1 MQGPP
6 SRFVAGSVVAD
17 EVDVAHVVVGQ
28 AADHGVDVHL
38 FLDPLP
44 GGLVGTVLEN
54 SFLQGDV
61 LELDPSG
68 HLLVEH
74 GTGGR
79 EGHLLELGLGFLA
92 LLEERHVEAVYLDGE
107 LPVLIQTLGHVA
119 AAHDLPPYPVLK
131 ISLKSA
137 PVAVSTKLS
146 SMNSAVLVG
155 LTKTRAT
162 SSLRSITAGVLV
174 SSSHWTAKS

>member
-1 MQGPP
+1 MRRWLVSSSSSAPVISRSSISMPLGSSKVCMIYLLGSGPILEANAELLDGVVRVRALEFVILQDLDP
-6 SRFVAGSVVAD
+6 RAVQSPSSRFVAGSVVAD
-17 EVDVAHVVVGQ
+17 EVDIAHVVVGQ

-92 LLEERHVEAVYLDGE
+92 LLEERHVEAVYLD
-107 LPVLIQTLGHVA
+107 
-119 AAHDLPPYPVLK
+119 
-131 ISLKSA
+131 
-137 PVAVSTKLS
+137 
-146 SMNSAVLVG
+146 
-155 LTKTRAT
+155 
-162 SSLRSITAGVLV
+162 
-174 SSSHWTAKS
+174 